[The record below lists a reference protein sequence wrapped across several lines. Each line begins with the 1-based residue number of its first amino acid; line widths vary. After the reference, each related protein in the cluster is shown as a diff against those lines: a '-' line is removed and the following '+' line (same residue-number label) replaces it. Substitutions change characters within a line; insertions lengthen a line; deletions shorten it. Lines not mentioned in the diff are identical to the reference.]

1 MVNYRLMGL
10 AINYRHR
17 IGIRNIGIAVGL
29 LLSFGLNAY
38 GASPEGFAY
47 SDHPPTKTFYY
58 TAKKLGIPLLKAILC
73 IGNGSVNGK
82 NGLYRVDAQVVS
94 HQLPGFMFRMNN
106 RFTSMIEKD
115 PFGPIQYIK
124 RIDQEG
130 FFIKKKKYIQ
140 TITFDSKSPK
150 AIVEKDGDGE
160 KIEIVFPSVAFDPL
174 ALLVRYH
181 LKESLPVGQEIPMSI
196 FDGVKFRQMIFQAN
210 PVKVTTP
217 FWGTL
222 EAICLESKTAF
233 SSFGEKEG
241 TIRIWYV
248 ERRDR
253 IPISLELDLPAGVVK
268 FELEDIREGSS

>member
-1 MVNYRLMGL
+1 MKH
-10 AINYRHR
+10 RHR
-17 IGIRNIGIAVGL
+17 RTIRNVGVMIGL
-29 LLSFGLNAY
+29 LLSFGFNAY
-38 GASPEGFAY
+38 GANPEGFSY
-47 SDHPPTKTFYY
+47 SDHRPTKTFYY
-58 TAKKLGIPLLKAILC
+58 TAKKLGIPVLKAILR

-82 NGLYRVDAQVVS
+82 HELYRVDAQVVS

-130 FFIKKKKYIQ
+130 LFIKKKRYIQ
-140 TITFDSKSPK
+140 TITFDSRSPK
-150 AIVEKDGDGE
+150 AIVEKDGEGE
-160 KIEIVFPSVAFDPL
+160 KIEIVFPCVAFDPL

-181 LKESLPVGQEIPMSI
+181 LKENLPVGQEIPMSI
-196 FDGVKFRQMIFQAN
+196 FDGIKFRQMVFQAN
-210 PVKVTTP
+210 PVKVTSP

-222 EAICLESKTAF
+222 EAVCLESKTAF

-248 ERRDR
+248 ERREK

-268 FELEDIREGSS
+268 FELEDIREESS